1 MDSDWTADVVARMHH
16 AGITGL
22 MLAEECG
29 IANSYLSAVLHQK
42 KGKSDKTKDRILEGL
57 DRLEKKMVEARS

>member
-1 MDSDWTADVVARMHH
+1 MDSDWTMDVVARMHH

-29 IANSYLSAVLHQK
+29 IANTYLSTVLHQK
-42 KGKSDKTKDRILEGL
+42 KGRNDKTKDRILQGL
-57 DRLEKKMVEARS
+57 ERLEKKVAQQSR